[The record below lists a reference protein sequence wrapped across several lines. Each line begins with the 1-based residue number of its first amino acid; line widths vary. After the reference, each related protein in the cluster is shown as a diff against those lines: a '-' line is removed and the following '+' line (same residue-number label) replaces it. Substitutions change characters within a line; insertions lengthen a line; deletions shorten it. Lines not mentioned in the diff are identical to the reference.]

1 MPIYEFTCAGCGEG
15 FEKLVFG
22 SDPGIVCP
30 RCGSGEVHKKVSAC
44 AIKAGF
50 KFVGT
55 GKKASAGGGCAGC
68 ASSSCSSCGG

>member
-22 SDPGIVCP
+22 SDPGVMCP
-30 RCGSGEVHKKVSAC
+30 RCGSGDVRKKVSAC

-50 KFVGT
+50 RFVGT
-55 GKKASAGGGCAGC
+55 GRKASGGGCAGC
-68 ASSSCSSCGG
+68 AGSNCSSCGG